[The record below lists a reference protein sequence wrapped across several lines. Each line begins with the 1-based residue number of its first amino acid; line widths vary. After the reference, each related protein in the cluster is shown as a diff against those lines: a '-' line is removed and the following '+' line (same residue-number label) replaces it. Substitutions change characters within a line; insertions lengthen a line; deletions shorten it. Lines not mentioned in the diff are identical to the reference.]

1 MRNLPSASQEA
12 PGRLRTLDTVSGH
25 GCLPAGPMRTMARM
39 FDEGQ
44 AYAPVRTAVD
54 GTVVVEL
61 AGDHPG
67 VSDPLYRQRR
77 NEIAALAV
85 AWQEGDPVP
94 DAAYTAEEH
103 AVWRLV
109 SGELD
114 LLHEVHACQAFLEGK
129 AALRLPEERI
139 PQLSEVTAA
148 LEPLTGFRYAP
159 AAGLVPLRAFY
170 GSLADGQFFS
180 TQYIRHHSVPLY
192 TPEPDVI
199 HEVVG
204 HANSLA
210 APRFAAI
217 YRAAGR
223 AARAAVS
230 AEALEFVSKVFWFSL
245 EFGVL
250 REGGSVK
257 SYGAG
262 LLSSYGEIQQVGDA
276 RLVPLDLA
284 RMGTQTYDITHY
296 QPLLFC
302 AASFDEVEDV
312 VGGFFDEVG
321 SAGDEVVHRLQRAH
335 LSHA

>member
-1 MRNLPSASQEA
+1 
-12 PGRLRTLDTVSGH
+12 
-25 GCLPAGPMRTMARM
+25 MARM
-39 FDEGQ
+39 FEEAQ
-44 AYAPVRTAVD
+44 VYAPVRTAAD
-54 GTVVVEL
+54 GSVVVEL
-61 AGDHPG
+61 SGGHPG
-67 VSDPLYRQRR
+67 VSDPHYRERR
-77 NEIAALAV
+77 NAIAALAL

-94 DAAYTAEEH
+94 DAAYTAEED

-109 SGELD
+109 SGELHR
-114 LLHEVHACQAFLEGK
+114 LHEVHACQVFLDGK
-129 AALRLPEERI
+129 ARLRLPEDRI
-139 PQLSEVTAA
+139 PQLAEVTAA
-148 LEPLTGFRYAP
+148 LHPLTGFRYAP

-170 GSLADGQFFS
+170 GSLADGRFFS

-223 AARAAVS
+223 AARAAES
-230 AEALEFVSKVFWFSL
+230 EEALAFVSRVFWFSL

-250 REGGSVK
+250 REGGAVR

-262 LLSSYGEIQQVGDA
+262 LLSSYGEIQQVSDA
-276 RLVPLDLA
+276 LLLPLDLA

-302 AASFDEVEDV
+302 AASFDEVEDA

-321 SAGDEVVHRLQRAH
+321 SQGDDVVHRLQPAH
-335 LSHA
+335 A